1 MKPKDDDGG
10 GYKKWRWCEKQWKK
24 LNKNEQTKVI
34 YLYKIFTYM

>member
-24 LNKNEQTKVI
+24 IKQKWTNKS
-34 YLYKIFTYM
+34 YIFV